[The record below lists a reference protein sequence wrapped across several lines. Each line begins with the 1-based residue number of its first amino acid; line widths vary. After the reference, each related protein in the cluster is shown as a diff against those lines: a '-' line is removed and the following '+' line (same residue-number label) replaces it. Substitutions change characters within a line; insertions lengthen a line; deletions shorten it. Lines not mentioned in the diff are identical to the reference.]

1 MKILFVVNNFYASG
15 NGLSASARRT
25 VRYLREAGEEV
36 RVLSG
41 RNHEAET
48 PQPDYVLADFH
59 VPVFDGLVQSHGYKF
74 ARTDLS
80 VIKDKF
86 ARTDLS
92 VIKDAVQWADVVHLE
107 EPFIIQMVTARIAKY
122 YGVPCTGTY
131 HLHPENLFCSIN
143 LGDWKFL
150 NYNMLR
156 AWRDFVFNYCSDI
169 QCPTQLQHA
178 PRMA

>member
-80 VIKDKF
+80 VIKE
-86 ARTDLS
+86 
-92 VIKDAVQWADVVHLE
+92 AVLWADVVHLE

-122 YGVPCTGTY
+122 YGVPCTATY
-131 HLHPENLFCSIN
+131 HLHPENLSARSTWATGSSSTTTCSVPGGTSCSTIAQTSSA
-143 LGDWKFL
+143 
-150 NYNMLR
+150 LR
-156 AWRDFVFNYCSDI
+156 KTCWNVCRSSASRPAC
-169 QCPTQLQHA
+169 T
-178 PRMA
+178 